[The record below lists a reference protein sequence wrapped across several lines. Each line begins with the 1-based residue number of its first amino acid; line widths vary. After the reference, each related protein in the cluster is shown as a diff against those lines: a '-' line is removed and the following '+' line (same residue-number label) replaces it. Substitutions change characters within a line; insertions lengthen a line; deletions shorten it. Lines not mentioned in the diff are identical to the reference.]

1 MAIQGLNPYL
11 ILDGTA
17 EKAIRHYERAL
28 GAKVEGIMRYSEMP
42 GDEKPAPA
50 YADKIIHAALHVGG
64 TMLMVS
70 DAGPGS
76 PVASDTNVHVCL
88 QFEGTDG
95 LAEKFDA
102 LAKGGQVTMPLA
114 DTFWGARF
122 GMLTDAYGIRW
133 MFNAQLEKSCA
144 A

>member
-28 GAKVEGIMRYSEMP
+28 GAKTEGIMRYSEVP
-42 GDEKPAPA
+42 GEKTDPA
-50 YADKIIHAALHVGG
+50 YADKVIHAALQIGN
-64 TMLMVS
+64 TMLMIS

-76 PVASDTNVHVCL
+76 PVANDTNVHVCL

-95 LAEKFDA
+95 LAEKFEA
-102 LAKGGQVTMPLA
+102 LAKGGEVTMPLA

-133 MFNAQLEKSCA
+133 MFNAQLDQTA
-144 A
+144 AA

>member
-1 MAIQGLNPYL
+1 MAIHGLNPYL

-42 GDEKPAPA
+42 GEKVDPA
-50 YADKIIHAALHVGG
+50 YVNQIIHAALQIGG
-64 TMLMVS
+64 GMLMVS

-76 PVASDTNVHVCL
+76 QVASDTNVHVCL
-88 QFEGTDG
+88 QFEDPTDVAKKFEA
-95 LAEKFDA
+95 LAE
-102 LAKGGQVTMPLA
+102 GGQVTMPLA

-133 MFNAQLEKSCA
+133 MFNAQLNKA
-144 A
+144 Q

>member
-11 ILDGTA
+11 ILNGTA
-17 EKAIRHYERAL
+17 EKAIRHYEQSL
-28 GAKVEGIMRYSEMP
+28 GAKTDGIMRYREMP
-42 GDEKPAPA
+42 GDEKVDPR
-50 YADKIIHAALHVGG
+50 YADQVIHAALTIGN

-76 PVASDTNVHVCL
+76 TVATDTNVHVCL

-95 LAEKFDA
+95 LAEKFEA
-102 LAKGGQVTMPLA
+102 LAKGGEVTMPLA

-133 MFNAQLEKSCA
+133 MFNAQLEKACA